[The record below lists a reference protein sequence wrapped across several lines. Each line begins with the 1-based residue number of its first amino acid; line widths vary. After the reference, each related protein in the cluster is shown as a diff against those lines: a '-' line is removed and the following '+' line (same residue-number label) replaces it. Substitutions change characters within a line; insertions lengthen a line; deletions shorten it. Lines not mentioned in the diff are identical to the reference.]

1 MQFKGGLQMSSI
13 NITIN
18 GQEITA
24 AGGQTVLEAAA
35 AAGIEIPTLCHH
47 PALKPI
53 GACRVCLVEVKGQ
66 RTLQPACTFPIAP
79 RMVIQTESPKVVAA
93 RKFVLELIF
102 SERNHF
108 CMFCEMSGDCELQKL
123 GYRYGLDHWMYPT
136 YTQSFP
142 VDASAPD
149 FLLDHNRCVL
159 CRRCIRA
166 CSELAANHTLDLR
179 QRGALTMLTADMNA
193 GLGQSSCIACGVC
206 LDVCPT
212 GALVDKRSAFAG
224 RDCDSEHIAGIC
236 SQCSLGC
243 GLELVVR
250 AGHILRI
257 RGRWDAPVNGGLLC
271 RKGRFQSLDDGR
283 RRILSPLKR
292 LDGRQVPADWQ
303 SGIQLAAERL
313 AAAAP
318 GRLGLLTTTRATNE
332 ALNILSDVFC
342 RRLET
347 RQVKLLNPV
356 APGLPSLR
364 NGMLADLCHSDCIL
378 MAGADPAA
386 SHPVASMLIKRAVD
400 RGCRLIVIEDQQSGL
415 TAYAD
420 QVLTSG
426 ETNRA
431 VDRARSAQRPVVVY
445 GVGVLKKTL
454 RLLQQLENAVFVAL
468 QPGVNTCAAA
478 ALDLNQRVDFTGLE
492 ALYILAGEE
501 DDGLNAVLAE
511 ISAGTFVVVQSCYAS
526 ALTERADVVLPMAT
540 WPERTGSL
548 TNTEGFVQKACA
560 VRAPQGE
567 SKPDFEILQLLAAE
581 LAAPSQV
588 SVDKMA
594 SLTERTFLEKEN
606 PTWPR

>member
-1 MQFKGGLQMSSI
+1 MSSI

-18 GQEITA
+18 GQEIA
-24 AGGQTVLEAAA
+24 AAAGQTVLEAAT

-47 PALKPI
+47 PALKPV

-79 RMVIQTESPKVVAA
+79 RMVVQTESPKVVEA

-136 YTQSFP
+136 YTQNFP
-142 VDASAPD
+142 VDASPPD

-193 GLGQSSCIACGVC
+193 CLGQSSCISCGVC

-224 RDCDSEHIAGIC
+224 RDCNSEHIAGIC

-243 GLELVVR
+243 GMEMVVR

-257 RGRWDAPVNGGLLC
+257 RGRWDAPVNGGVLC
-271 RKGRFQSLDDGR
+271 RKGRFQALDDNR

-292 LDGRQVPADWQ
+292 LDGHHLPTDWE
-303 SGIQLAAERL
+303 SAIQLAAERI
-313 AAAAP
+313 AATAAE
-318 GRLGLLTTTRATNE
+318 RLGLLSTTGATNE
-332 ALNILSDVFC
+332 ALKLLSNIFR
-342 RRLET
+342 RRLQT
-347 RQVKLLNPV
+347 RQLKLLNPV
-356 APGLPSLR
+356 VPRLPSLPK
-364 NGMLADLCHSDCIL
+364 GILADLSRSDCIL
-378 MAGADPAA
+378 LAGADPAV

-400 RGCRLIVIEDQQSGL
+400 RGCRLIVVEDEASEL
-415 TAYAD
+415 ATYAD
-420 QVLTSG
+420 EVFKTG
-426 ETNRA
+426 EVNQALYWCR
-431 VDRARSAQRPVVVY
+431 RARQPVVVY
-445 GVGVLKKTL
+445 GNGVLKKTL
-454 RLLQQLENAVFVAL
+454 RLLQQLDKAAFIAL
-468 QPGVNTCAAA
+468 QPGVNTYAAA
-478 ALDLNQRVDFTGLE
+478 ALELNQQLDFSALE
-492 ALYILAGEE
+492 VLYILVGEQDEGLDEIAGR
-501 DDGLNAVLAE
+501 
-511 ISAGTFVVVQSCYAS
+511 ISAGTFVVVQACYPS

-540 WPERTGSL
+540 WPERSGRL
-548 TNTEGFVQKACA
+548 TSTDGIIQKTNA
-560 VRAPQGE
+560 VRTPRGE
-567 SKPDFEILQLLAAE
+567 SKPDFEILRLLAE
-581 LAAPSQV
+581 KLGSQPQV
-588 SVDKMA
+588 PMGEMA
-594 SLTERTFLEKEN
+594 SITERTFLGKEN

>member
-1 MQFKGGLQMSSI
+1 MSSI

-24 AGGQTVLEAAA
+24 AGGQTVLEAATS
-35 AAGIEIPTLCHH
+35 AGIEVPTLCHH
-47 PALKPI
+47 PALKPV

-79 RMVIQTESPKVVAA
+79 RMVVQTESPKVVEA

-142 VDASAPD
+142 VDSSPHD

-193 GLGQSSCIACGVC
+193 FLGQSSCISCGVC

-224 RDCDSEHIAGIC
+224 RDCDSGHIAGIC

-243 GLELVVR
+243 GVELVVR
-250 AGHILRI
+250 AGNILRI
-257 RGRWDAPVNGGLLC
+257 RGRWDAPVNGGVLC
-271 RKGRFQSLDDGR
+271 RKGRFQALDDGR

-292 LDGRQVPADWQ
+292 LNGHQLPTEWE
-303 SGIQLAAERL
+303 SGIQLAAERI
-313 AAAAP
+313 ASAAP

-332 ALNILSDVFC
+332 ALNLLSDLFC
-342 RRLET
+342 RRLDT

-364 NGMLADLCHSDCIL
+364 NGALADLSLSDCIL
-378 MAGADPAA
+378 LTGTDPAV

-400 RGCRLIVIEDQQSGL
+400 RGCRLIVIEDQETGL
-415 TAYAD
+415 TGHAD
-420 QVLTSG
+420 QVFKTG
-426 ETNRA
+426 EVNRA
-431 VDRARSAQRPVVVY
+431 VDWARDAQCPVVVY
-445 GVGVLKKTL
+445 GEGVLKKTL
-454 RLLQQLENAVFVAL
+454 RLLQRLDNAVFVAL
-468 QPGVNTCAAA
+468 QPGVNTYAAA
-478 ALDLNQRVDFTGLE
+478 ALDLNQQVDFTILE
-492 ALYILAGEE
+492 ALYILAGEQDE
-501 DDGLNAVLAE
+501 GLDDVLAE
-511 ISAGTFVVVQSCYAS
+511 ISAETFVVVQSCYAS

-548 TNTEGFVQKACA
+548 TNTEGIVQKALA
-560 VRAPQGE
+560 VRTPQGE
-567 SKPDFEILQLLAAE
+567 SKPDFEILWLLAE
-581 LAAPSQV
+581 KLGTQPQAAI
-588 SVDKMA
+588 DDMA
-594 SLTERTFLEKEN
+594 SLTERANIGKEI

>member
-1 MQFKGGLQMSSI
+1 MASI
-13 NITIN
+13 NLTIN

-24 AGGQTVLEAAA
+24 ESGQTVLEAAA

-66 RTLQPACTFPIAP
+66 RTLQPACTFPVAP
-79 RMVIQTESPKVVAA
+79 RMVVQTESPKVVAA

-136 YTQSFP
+136 YTQNFP
-142 VDASAPD
+142 VDASPQD

-193 GLGQSSCIACGVC
+193 CLGQSSCIACGVC

-224 RDCDSEHIAGIC
+224 RDSNSDHIAGIC

-243 GLELVVR
+243 GMQMMVR

-257 RGRWDAPVNGGLLC
+257 RGRWDAPVNGGVLC
-271 RKGRFQSLDDGR
+271 RKGRFQALDDNR
-283 RRILSPLKR
+283 PRILSPFKR
-292 LDGRQVPADWQ
+292 LNGRQLPIDWEN
-303 SGIQLAAERL
+303 GLEITAARM

-318 GRLGLLTTTRATNE
+318 QHLGLLTTTGATNE
-332 ALNILSDVFC
+332 ALQLLRNIFR
-342 RRLET
+342 RRLQT
-347 RQVKLLNPV
+347 RQLQLLNPIV
-356 APGLPSLR
+356 PRLPSLPK
-364 NGMLADLCHSDCIL
+364 GTLADLSRADCIL
-378 MAGADPAA
+378 LAGAHPAV

-400 RGCRLIVIEDQQSGL
+400 RGCRLVVIEDQA
-415 TAYAD
+415 TALASYAD
-420 QVLTSG
+420 EVFMTS
-426 ETNRA
+426 E
-431 VDRARSAQRPVVVY
+431 VDQALAWGRRARQPVVVY
-445 GVGVLKKTL
+445 GDGVLKKTL
-454 RLLQQLENAVFVAL
+454 GLLAQLDKAAFIAL
-468 QPGVNTCAAA
+468 QPGVNTYAAA
-478 ALDLNQRVDFTGLE
+478 ALELNQQLDFSALE
-492 ALYILAGEE
+492 VLYIVVGEQDEGLDEIAGR
-501 DDGLNAVLAE
+501 
-511 ISAGTFVVVQSCYAS
+511 ISAETFVVVQACHPS
-526 ALTERADVVLPMAT
+526 ALTERADVLLPMAT
-540 WPERTGSL
+540 WPERSGRL
-548 TNTEGFVQKACA
+548 TSTDGIIQKTNA
-560 VRAPQGE
+560 VRRPSGE
-567 SKPDFEILQLLAAE
+567 SKPDFEILRLLAE
-581 LAAPSQV
+581 KLDTQPQV
-588 SVDKMA
+588 LDEMA